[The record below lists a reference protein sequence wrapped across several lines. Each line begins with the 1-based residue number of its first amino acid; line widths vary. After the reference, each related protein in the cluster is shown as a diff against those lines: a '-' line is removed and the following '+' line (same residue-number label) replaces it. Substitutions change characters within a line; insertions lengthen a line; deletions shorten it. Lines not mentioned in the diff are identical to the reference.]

1 MNISELQV
9 GQGNVDLEADVT
21 EVSEARTFNKS
32 GRDLRVA
39 TATLKDYSGSVKLS
53 LWNQDV
59 DKVKAG
65 DRIKI
70 NKGYTGEF
78 QGEKQLTAGKM
89 GNIEV
94 IGKAENMPEKAS
106 GKSDG
111 AQQELVEVT
120 EDEIEDSG
128 EEEF

>member
-1 MNISELQV
+1 MNISELKA
-9 GQGNVDLEADVT
+9 GQGNVDLEADVI
-21 EVSEARTFNKS
+21 EVSEARTFNKN
-32 GRDLRVA
+32 GRDLKVA
-39 TATLKDYSGSVKLS
+39 TATLKDDSGTVKLS

-94 IGKAENMPEKAS
+94 IGKAENLPEKTPVKAEE
-106 GKSDG
+106 
-111 AQQELVEVT
+111 AQQELEGVT
-120 EDEIEDSG
+120 EDKIEDS